1 MSRDD
6 ASANEHRLVEM
17 MSEVGDGRGVAVVF
31 VAERKK
37 PKQIAGG
44 VQSVFS
50 EHLRARRTD
59 AFEELD
65 VSVGGCSHAS
75 ILRASATN
83 LRGVDQSKTAFI
95 EISPIF
101 SRSPLCSVTGTP
113 VGMRTSFTYVP
124 LTVPTS
130 SSTWYSLPAR
140 ITLAWR
146 RETERLLS
154 TGVRSMSGIIPVT
167 GSPRPIVLSSLRLKK
182 NDGPLA
188 TSTPRTPPPSRPP
201 TRVHPIPA

>member
-17 MSEVGDGRGVAVVF
+17 MSEVGDGRGVAAVF

-37 PKQIAGG
+37 PQQIAGG

-65 VSVGGCSHAS
+65 GSVGGCSHAA

-83 LRGVDQSKTAFI
+83 LRGVDQSKTALI

-101 SRSPLCSVTGTP
+101 SRTPLCSVTVPP
-113 VGMRTSFTYVP
+113 VGK
-124 LTVPTS
+124 PTS
-130 SSTWYSLPAR
+130 LPEA
-140 ITLAWR
+140 
-146 RETERLLS
+146 
-154 TGVRSMSGIIPVT
+154 
-167 GSPRPIVLSSLRLKK
+167 
-182 NDGPLA
+182 PL
-188 TSTPRTPPPSRPP
+188 
-201 TRVHPIPA
+201 